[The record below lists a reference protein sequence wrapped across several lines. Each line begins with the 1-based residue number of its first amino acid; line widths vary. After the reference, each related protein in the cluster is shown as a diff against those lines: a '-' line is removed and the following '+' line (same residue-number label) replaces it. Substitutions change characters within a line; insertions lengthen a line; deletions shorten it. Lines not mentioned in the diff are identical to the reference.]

1 MLMQASRQHDKLLR
15 QFADIGR
22 RKKFLKLNAKV
33 CLKRLPCT
41 SRSNPELAEM
51 PLFLAIQFAVL
62 SPIQISS
69 CREIEE
75 ICFFVIFHLDVGDF
89 CALWNIESFIANSK
103 LPSVLILRCL
113 ARWIVNVI
121 STSFGIWLRGRVLSA
136 TKSNRKE
143 SWDHQLS
150 KKRRDHDICCLLWG
164 VSDKLYRDIS
174 SFM

>member
-1 MLMQASRQHDKLLR
+1 MLMKASRQHDKLLR

-22 RKKFLKLNAKV
+22 REKFLKLNAKV

-41 SRSNPELAEM
+41 SRSNPVLAEM
-51 PLFLAIQFAVL
+51 PLFLAIQFAVI

-136 TKSNRKE
+136 TEVESQKNVETIGFQRKT
-143 SWDHQLS
+143 WA
-150 KKRRDHDICCLLWG
+150 KCLLFTLRSKRQ
-164 VSDKLYRDIS
+164 VVQRYQ
-174 SFM
+174 